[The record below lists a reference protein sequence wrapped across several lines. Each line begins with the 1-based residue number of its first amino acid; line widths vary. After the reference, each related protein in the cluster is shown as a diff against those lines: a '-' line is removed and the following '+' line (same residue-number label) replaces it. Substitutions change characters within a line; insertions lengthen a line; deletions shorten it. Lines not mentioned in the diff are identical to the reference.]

1 MLCSCLLV
9 IQGYCVKT
17 SSCNCKILKSTY
29 NSLSIA
35 LDYRVMYN
43 VLLFVS
49 AFVLCQHVKLS
60 NNLILRLVVLCYIAF
75 FLVVVVGN

>member
-17 SSCNCKILKSTY
+17 SSYNCKILKSAY

-35 LDYRVMYN
+35 LDCRAMYN
-43 VLLFVS
+43 VLLFVC
-49 AFVLCQHVKLS
+49 AFVLC
-60 NNLILRLVVLCYIAF
+60 
-75 FLVVVVGN
+75 